1 MQQLET
7 HTFYMTKDEF
17 YYSFQEQTAM
27 EKQRAFME
35 SGRGGHY
42 SIAAWEPIATA
53 KSVAQGL
60 E

>member
-17 YYSFQEQTAM
+17 YYSFQEQTAT

-35 SGRGGHY
+35 SGRGGNIRSPHG
-42 SIAAWEPIATA
+42 SLLQPQSHWL
-53 KSVAQGL
+53 KVL
-60 E
+60 N